1 MKKKLFL
8 MFSGILLF
16 IFVVVTAF
24 LWYKLF
30 YYGDL
35 GKVNTLQIQKET
47 DQAILNENL
56 FPMTKEESTIVANYK
71 FSIKNVNDF
80 KSHYEVVFQ
89 EKNKNTSKSL
99 SNKQLEYQLLL
110 NGKIIKEGNL
120 SKLKNNILDE
130 RYIMANDTNKYEL
143 KVFIANNAENSDW
156 QNKQYSYTV
165 NINVKENN

>member
-1 MKKKLFL
+1 

-16 IFVVVTAF
+16 IFVVVTVF
-24 LWYKLF
+24 FWYKLF

-99 SNKQLEYQLLL
+99 SKKQLDYQLLL